1 MEETAVLLH
10 MVWKMW
16 TDEVNERKADGDTAQ
31 ALKAAQDRL
40 NSFEQSQKEK
50 AGQFMTRMA
59 AGSEASLKNL
69 ILEAWIKFH
78 TDYAADREMEE
89 KVKEAEKKF
98 KEHMDAKKDEAKAV
112 LDRMLASSD
121 HGLESLIMQ
130 NWASWLKDEK
140 KQKELEF
147 ALNEAES
154 KFKSLNARSRGNAT
168 GVQNRVNE
176 QQNLNLLQRVFNF
189 WLIET
194 KANRIESHY
203 NNKYES
209 KRRQLQGVQ
218 NLFKSFALQLEQ
230 NLGGDDDS
238 SARSQ
243 RRTRKSSAG

>member
-1 MEETAVLLH
+1 MEETEVLLH
-10 MVWKMW
+10 MVWKCWM
-16 TDEVNERKADGDTAQ
+16 DEVNERKADGDTAA
-31 ALKAAQDRL
+31 ALKAAQDKL

-69 ILEAWIKFH
+69 CLEAWIKFH
-78 TDYAADREMEE
+78 ADYAADREMEE
-89 KVKEAEKKF
+89 RVKEAEKKF

-112 LDRMLASSD
+112 LDRMLAASD
-121 HGLESLIMQ
+121 HGLLSLIIQ

-154 KFKSLNARSRGNAT
+154 KFKSLNARQRGGAH

-209 KRRQLQGVQ
+209 KRRQLQ
-218 NLFKSFALQLEQ
+218 
-230 NLGGDDDS
+230 
-238 SARSQ
+238 
-243 RRTRKSSAG
+243 